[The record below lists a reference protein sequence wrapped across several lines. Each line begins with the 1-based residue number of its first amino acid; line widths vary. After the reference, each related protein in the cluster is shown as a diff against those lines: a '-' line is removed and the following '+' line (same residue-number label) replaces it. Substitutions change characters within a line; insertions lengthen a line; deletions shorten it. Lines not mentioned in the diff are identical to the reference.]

1 MKKLFLLLIL
11 IPTIGFGQWYNP
23 FDNSE
28 ELIKE
33 GIKNQQN
40 NNFNIAIS
48 KYKEALEYEQGYLIH
63 YRIGQCYYNL
73 SYYQDA
79 ITYFCKALS
88 KVDNSFT
95 MYRDQHGNRIGS
107 ETMENDILLLRA
119 ESYHKIKNYR
129 LSNIDC
135 NKLIKEYYRLANYS
149 STFKNAT
156 GVTLSDFNE
165 IANLLGEI
173 NKQNW
178 SSAYKLKS
186 YNFIH
191 LYQHSK
197 ARENFELSLF
207 LFPYDPKLENL
218 YTNFENDYIGFN
230 PINLEKNNST
240 YIFKTRF
247 INF

>member
-1 MKKLFLLLIL
+1 MKRILLLLIL

-33 GIKNQQN
+33 GVRNQQN

-63 YRIGQCYYNL
+63 YRIGLCYYNL

-107 ETMENDILLLRA
+107 ETMENDILLIRA
-119 ESYHKIKNYR
+119 ESYNHIKNYH

-135 NKLIKEYYRLANYS
+135 NKLIKEYYRQASYS
-149 STFKNAT
+149 SIFKNAT
-156 GVTLSDFNE
+156 IVCLSDLNE
-165 IANLLGEI
+165 TSQIE
-173 NKQNW
+173 KKNW
-178 SSAYKLKS
+178 SYAYKLKS

-191 LYQHSK
+191 LYQYSK

-207 LFPYDPKLENL
+207 LFPYDPELENL
-218 YTNFENDYIGFN
+218 YTNFENDYLNYN
-230 PINLEKNNST
+230 PINLEKNKSICIIKN
-240 YIFKTRF
+240 RF